1 MVEDRAEARTVR
13 KLAARDA
20 GGLDCGFSSKGGAK
34 WSNSESVLKIKSVGF
49 ADELEQLLPQ
59 FLDPC
64 YCLIYCAR

>member
-20 GGLDCGFSSKGGAK
+20 GGVDCGFSSKGGAK

-49 ADELEQLLPQ
+49 ADSCEK
-59 FLDPC
+59 
-64 YCLIYCAR
+64 